1 MKFAS
6 AVSALATAASA
17 ASVSIGKL
25 VSRLDVKIEMV
36 GNTGVKASIT
46 NKGAEDLKVFKT
58 GSFLDKRPTEKVRVT
73 QGKSKV
79 PFTGIRLRVK
89 QTGLNESAFQLIP
102 AGQTVEAEFDI
113 AQLHDLSA
121 GGAFD
126 LVSEGALQYAEAG
139 SNKITGS
146 VPYSSNLISAS
157 IDGLAASRVFKF
169 FHAKA
174 KRQDVQSDCSGS
186 EQSATVAGINAC
198 ADLAKQAAS
207 VAESDDDKLA
217 EYFKNAD
224 AETRSYVVD
233 VFNNVA
239 AECGS
244 TSSGAPYYCSD
255 VYGACEDG
263 VIAYTLPSE
272 GYMVNCPIFFDE
284 LPSAS
289 SECHAQDQQTTVL
302 HETTHLTSV
311 AGTDDYGGY
320 GYAFV
325 QSLSAAQNLN
335 HADTYTLFAQLRAI
349 ADFALS

>member
-1 MKFAS
+1 MKFAA
-6 AVSALATAASA
+6 AVSALATMASA
-17 ASVSIGKL
+17 ASISIVKPI
-25 VSRLDVKIEMV
+25 SPLDVKIEMV

-46 NKGAEDLKVFKT
+46 NKGTEDLKVFKT
-58 GSFLDKRPTEKVRVT
+58 GSFLDKRPTEKVKVT

-79 PFTGIRLRVK
+79 PFTGVRLRVR
-89 QTGLNESAFQLIP
+89 QTGLKESAFQIIP
-102 AGQTVEAEFDI
+102 AGKTVETKFDV
-113 AQLHDLSA
+113 AQLHDLSS
-121 GGAFD
+121 GGTFD
-126 LVSEGALQYAEAG
+126 LVSEGALQYAKAD
-139 SNKITGS
+139 SNKITGFVS
-146 VPYSSNLISAS
+146 YSSNLISAS
-157 IDGLAASRVFKF
+157 VDGLAASKVFKS
-169 FHAKA
+169 FHANV
-174 KRQDVQSDCSGS
+174 KRQDVQSDCSS
-186 EQSATVAGINAC
+186 SQASATVDGINAC

-207 VAESDDDKLA
+207 VAESDDDKLI

-233 VFNNVA
+233 VLNNVA

-284 LPSAS
+284 LPPAS
-289 SECHAQDQQTTVL
+289 SQCHAQDQQTTVL

-320 GYAFV
+320 GYDFI
-325 QSLSAAQNLN
+325 QNLSAEQNLN
-335 HADTYTLFAQLRAI
+335 HADTYTLFAQSVYAGC
-349 ADFALS
+349 

>member
-1 MKFAS
+1 MKFAA
-6 AVSALATAASA
+6 AVSALATISSA
-17 ASVSIGKL
+17 ASISIGKPI
-25 VSRLDVKIEMV
+25 SPLDVKIEMV

-46 NKGAEDLKVFKT
+46 NKSTEDLKVFKT
-58 GSFLDKRPTEKVRVT
+58 GSFLDKRPTEKVKVSK
-73 QGKSKV
+73 GKSKV
-79 PFTGIRLRVK
+79 PFTGVRLRVK
-89 QTGLNESAFQLIP
+89 QTGLKESAFQVIP
-102 AGQTVEAEFDI
+102 AGETVETEFDV

-126 LVSEGALQYAEAG
+126 FVSEGALQYAKAG
-139 SNKITGS
+139 SNIISGF
-146 VPYSSNLISAS
+146 VPYSSNLVSAS
-157 IDGLAASRVFKF
+157 IDGLAASKVFKS
-169 FHAKA
+169 FHAKM
-174 KRQDVQSDCSGS
+174 KRQDIQSDCTGS
-186 EQSATVAGINAC
+186 QQSATADGINAC

-207 VAESDDDKLA
+207 VADSNDDKLI

-224 AETRSYVVD
+224 SETRSYVVD

-284 LPSAS
+284 LPPAS
-289 SECHAQDQQTTVL
+289 SQCHAQDQQTTVL

-320 GYAFV
+320 GYDFI
-325 QSLSAAQNLN
+325 QSLTAAQNLN
-335 HADTYTLFAQLRAI
+335 HADTYTLFAQSI
-349 ADFALS
+349 YADC

>member
-1 MKFAS
+1 MKFAA
-6 AVSALATAASA
+6 AVSALATMTSA
-17 ASVSIGKL
+17 ASISIGKPT
-25 VSRLDVKIEMV
+25 SPLDVKIEMV

-46 NKGAEDLKVFKT
+46 NKGTEDLRVFKT
-58 GSFLDKRPTEKVRVT
+58 GSFLDKRPTEKVKVSK
-73 QGKSKV
+73 GESKV
-79 PFTGIRLRVK
+79 PFTGLRLRVK
-89 QTGLNESAFQLIP
+89 QTGLKESAFQVIP
-102 AGQTVEAEFDI
+102 AGETVETEFDV

-126 LVSEGALQYAEAG
+126 LVSEGILQYAKAG
-139 SNKITGS
+139 SNTISGF
-146 VPYSSNLISAS
+146 VPYSSNLVSAS
-157 IDGLAASRVFKF
+157 VDGLAASKVFKS
-169 FHAKA
+169 FHANT
-174 KRQDVQSDCSGS
+174 KRQDIQSDCTGS
-186 EQSATVAGINAC
+186 QQSATADGINAC
-198 ADLAKQAAS
+198 ADLAQQAAS
-207 VAESDDDKLA
+207 VAESDDDKLI

-224 AETRSYVVD
+224 SETRSYVVD

-284 LPSAS
+284 LPPAS
-289 SECHAQDQQTTVL
+289 SQCHAQDQQTTVL

-320 GYAFV
+320 GYDFI
-325 QSLSAAQNLN
+325 QSLTAAQNLN
-335 HADTYTLFAQLRAI
+335 HADTYTLFAQSI
-349 ADFALS
+349 YADC